1 MRHLLILTLIM
12 LTCFFAACKTETAE
26 SNHETEQQ
34 EALAKEIDEPSEKE
48 PEAEKPATTQE
59 AKLPLAKFSYTWNDS
74 EDMPDVVIIVDDF
87 GNDGGALLRDFAQL
101 PSEVVFAV
109 LPDLPFTKK
118 AGELAAQNGHEV
130 LIHTPMQAVSNT
142 SATGSKYIKST
153 STAEEINAILADFH
167 AQLPM
172 ASAANNHTGSSV
184 TANKEAMTA
193 ILKQLHALGLYFV
206 DSATTGVSL
215 APSLA
220 RSMGYPA
227 LKRDIFLDVPD
238 MSDATLASKI
248 SSLSKYKGRQEP
260 VIIITHCHN
269 RAKLEGL
276 QKFIAQIQGMGLRL
290 TTLARAKNIAV

>member
-1 MRHLLILTLIM
+1 MKLYLILTLII

-26 SNHETEQQ
+26 NNYETKKEHTGTADIAKSAEQQ
-34 EALAKEIDEPSEKE
+34 PVTT
-48 PEAEKPATTQE
+48 KPAAKQD
-59 AKLPLAKFSYTWNDS
+59 KLPLDKFTYTWNES

-87 GNDGGALLRDFAQL
+87 GNDGGTLLRDFAQL
-101 PSEVVFAV
+101 PAEVVFAV

-118 AGELAAQNGHEV
+118 AGEVAAQNGHEV

-142 SATGSKYIKST
+142 SATGVKYIKNT
-153 STAEEINAILADFH
+153 STEEEIKAILDDFH

-172 ASAANNHTGSSV
+172 AIAANNHTGSSV
-184 TANKEAMTA
+184 TANRDAMTA
-193 ILKQLHALGLYFV
+193 ILKHLHSLGLYFV

-220 RSMGYPA
+220 RSLGYPA

-248 SSLSKYKGRQEP
+248 SSLGKYKGRREP
-260 VIIITHCHN
+260 IIIITHCHN

-276 QKFIAQIQGMGLRL
+276 QKFIAQIQGMGLKL
-290 TTLARAKNIAV
+290 TTLNRAKNIAV